1 MFDAAVVGFEITL
14 GASSG
19 WSFLRV
25 ATATPPPSMMPSALL
40 RAGCGMPSPPGLSLF
55 RYACENA
62 TQFTAEKR
70 CDEQHWG

>member
-1 MFDAAVVGFEITL
+1 MLHPAESRDQNRDKRVDSTL

-25 ATATPPPSMMPSALL
+25 ATATPPPSMMPSAPL

-55 RYACENA
+55 RYACGKV
-62 TQFTAEKR
+62 TGH
-70 CDEQHWG
+70 D